1 MWGYPRCTMFSHCW
15 GVSRRLITLW
25 CRDWPRASL
34 YSESGPAVHFFLWV
48 TVHTPLIP
56 RRLGS
61 PVQAGNNSLLSHL
74 PWKYEQTFTRGCE
87 RDMKQASHIAA
98 AECESVFVSIKVF
111 EIDHVILCT
120 SPCTPRASRC
130 RHLPKGH
137 GGTSCSPAAPQ
148 PTQPKLSHRHL
159 LYYRTPFKTSIYS
172 LLCGPDT
179 TSSPISRGEPEKSE
193 SRPGRGYMCQSKEKE
208 MTETKTN
215 LPTGL
220 SWVKILQWRS
230 FPQR

>member
-98 AECESVFVSIKVF
+98 AECESVFVSIKLTMWSSARVHAH
-111 EIDHVILCT
+111 HVPHAADT
-120 SPCTPRASRC
+120 YQRATGAHRVLQ
-130 RHLPKGH
+130 RHLSPH
-137 GGTSCSPAAPQ
+137 SQNSATGTSCTTGHRSKHPYTVCSVGQTPHPPPSAEVNRRSQRADQAEVTCAKAKWRKWQKLKPIYPQ
-148 PTQPKLSHRHL
+148 
-159 LYYRTPFKTSIYS
+159 
-172 LLCGPDT
+172 D
-179 TSSPISRGEPEKSE
+179 
-193 SRPGRGYMCQSKEKE
+193 
-208 MTETKTN
+208 
-215 LPTGL
+215 
-220 SWVKILQWRS
+220 
-230 FPQR
+230 